1 MKTLLNTLVLT
12 LGVASLTFAAR
23 PVYGYA
29 QSGYARSY
37 YNTGGSY
44 RIPQRDVVVVRDYY
58 RGGHRLSRGNY
69 RFSRG
74 AYLPSGW
81 QRNIRPVPVVVEWR
95 LAPLPY
101 GYRRGI
107 YNGAYVVYDS
117 RRGVVLDFFA
127 SF

>member
-1 MKTLLNTLVLT
+1 MKTLLKTLILT
-12 LGVASLTFAAR
+12 VGIASLGAAQNN
-23 PVYGYA
+23 YGYA
-29 QSGYARSY
+29 PRGY
-37 YNTGGSY
+37 YNTGGAY

-58 RGGHRLSRGNY
+58 RGGHRLARGNY
-69 RFSRG
+69 RFARG
-74 AYLPSGW
+74 AYLPAGW
-81 QRNIRPVPVVVEWR
+81 QRNIRPVPVVVERR

-107 YNGAYVVYDS
+107 YNGAYLVYDS